1 MKRGAVFES
10 CAQRLKGPMNSAASM
25 VPELS
30 ALEIRRSRDDNVNNV
45 STYFKYD
52 KSTNHHSHGITRG
65 VCNCRLIIIV
75 DYTSSTM

>member
-30 ALEIRRSRDDNVNNV
+30 ALEIRRSRDDNVT
-45 STYFKYD
+45 TYYKYD
-52 KSTNHHSHGITRG
+52 KATNHHSHDITRG
-65 VCNCRLIIIV
+65 VCNCRLIIVI
-75 DYTSSTM
+75 DYTSSTK

>member
-30 ALEIRRSRDDNVNNV
+30 ALEIWRSQDDNVTTYYNYNN
-45 STYFKYD
+45 YN
-52 KSTNHHSHGITRG
+52 KST
-65 VCNCRLIIIV
+65 
-75 DYTSSTM
+75 